1 MESDT
6 KGHSREL
13 PNMGLNEEGDKR
25 VDTLFSFNSNANT
38 PTMSSIVDY
47 LKVWQSS
54 LKRTS
59 EKALSQTCY

>member
-1 MESDT
+1 MSNEFGIRGIKIIITNMESDT

-47 LKVWQSS
+47 LKV
-54 LKRTS
+54 
-59 EKALSQTCY
+59 